1 MSWGVAHRLRGMDS
15 VMRCLTSWSSSRP
28 YAVSTHPGPST
39 FTRTWGAADC
49 ASARLKLYTP
59 PFTAQ
64 NTWLY
69 SPRIAPVRTWSHDM
83 LRMTPP
89 AGCSRISATAVHDA
103 STVPRRSTARRRSS
117 FSVQLS
123 RAPSPVRM
131 SAPALLIQTSRSE
144 EHTSEL
150 QSRQYLVCRLLL
162 EKKKR
167 YTKSSSTKLNNIS
180 KQHTIKKP
188 TA

>member
-1 MSWGVAHRLRGMDS
+1 MDS
-15 VMRCLTSWSSSRP
+15 VMRRLRSSSSSRP

-39 FTRTWGAADC
+39 FTRMWGAADC

-59 PFTAQ
+59 PFTAL

-69 SPRIAPVRTWSHDM
+69 SPRIAPVSTWSHDM

-89 AGCSRISATAVHDA
+89 GGCSRISATAVHDA

-131 SAPALLIQTSRSE
+131 SAPALLIQTLTRSE

-150 QSRQYLVCRLLL
+150 QSLAYLVCRLLL
-162 EKKKR
+162 EKKKK
-167 YTKSSSTKLNNIS
+167 TNALAHK
-180 KQHTIKKP
+180 
-188 TA
+188 